1 MESGKKADIDPI
13 LGESIMPIRQSDG
26 PTHFSRHKTPFHT
39 RVDVWMDEQTVYY
52 ANRHAFV
59 LQTWLHTLTPVRRHR
74 DLSPT
79 RVGLQLRR
87 QFDSDGCVRGRH
99 ANLNETPTSACRH
112 EDLSHTRVKRR
123 PYIAPHG
130 PHALFRHGVLS
141 HATLDSNLNIANWAI
156 KMTDLHIPNSSIANL
171 EILERI
177 GGITEHWQVQTN
189 HLCPWVRVHAK

>member
-1 MESGKKADIDPI
+1 MCAGTASFRPQVSEYRCADSLTHMDACTGAMQIYID
-13 LGESIMPIRQSDG
+13 
-26 PTHFSRHKTPFHT
+26 
-39 RVDVWMDEQTVYY
+39 
-52 ANRHAFV
+52 
-59 LQTWLHTLTPVRRHR
+59 
-74 DLSPT
+74 
-79 RVGLQLRR
+79 
-87 QFDSDGCVRGRH
+87 
-99 ANLNETPTSACRH
+99 TPTPACRH
-112 EDLSHTRVKRR
+112 EDLSHTWVERR
-123 PYIAPHG
+123 LYIAPHG